1 MKRICTSLLILAG
14 VLFLA
19 AAALAEDTKAANPPQ
34 VPEAKEAAPAQAA
47 EVKTPPAPAQPGEA
61 AKAPEPPAAA
71 APQTQG
77 QPAGT
82 AKAYTGKVV
91 DAVTKNPIE
100 GAPVTLGDQMV
111 RTDKDGAFSIA
122 GAGDKLRLRAV
133 GYERRDVP
141 LTEVST
147 PNAELPL
154 KPLKVKALYLS
165 AYGAASPKI
174 RQAALEVLERNNMNA
189 LVIDVKGDS
198 GFIPFKVDV
207 PLAEEVGAQKIILNK
222 DYPAFI
228 KSLKDRNLYL
238 IARIVTFKDDLL
250 AAAKPQW
257 AVKTQGGGIFR
268 DRERLRWA
276 DAFHKE
282 TWDYNIA
289 IAKAVA
295 DLGFDEIQFDYVRLP
310 DNRGVV
316 FPEKSNIANRTRV
329 ITGFLE
335 AAYKALTP
343 YNVFVAA
350 DVFGY
355 VPWNEGDTGIGQAI
369 DPVTKAVDIISLM
382 TYPSGYHLGIPKYRN
397 PVQHPYEVV
406 YLTQKSAVDRTKASP
421 LHFRPWL
428 QAFRDYAYGGGNF
441 TEERMATEIKA
452 TDDSGASGWMFW
464 NAGNHYPTGVFYT
477 GNGDKIKPAPAAA
490 TQPPASPEPAPAPGA
505 ASPAGTQ
512 GPAEKPA
519 PGAETK

>member
-1 MKRICTSLLILAG
+1 MKRIGVSLLILAG
-14 VLFLA
+14 LLLWT
-19 AAALAEDTKAANPPQ
+19 AAALAEDTQTATPPPA
-34 VPEAKEAAPAQAA
+34 PEAKEAAPAP
-47 EVKTPPAPAQPGEA
+47 EVKT
-61 AKAPEPPAAA
+61 PPAAA

-82 AKAYTGKVV
+82 TKAPEQPSATAAKTYTGKVV
-91 DAVTKNPIE
+91 DAATKNPIE

-122 GAGDKLRLRAV
+122 GTGDKLRLRAV

-141 LTEVST
+141 LAEVST

-165 AYGAASPKI
+165 SYGAASPKI

-228 KSLKDRNLYL
+228 KSLKDRNIYL
-238 IARIVTFKDDLL
+238 IARIVTFKDNLL
-250 AAAKPQW
+250 ATGKPQW
-257 AVKTQGGGIFR
+257 AVKTQGGGTFR

-295 DLGFDEIQFDYVRLP
+295 ELGFDEIQFDYVRLP

-329 ITGFLE
+329 INGFLE

-355 VPWNEGDTGIGQAI
+355 VPWNEGDTGIGQQI
-369 DPVTKAVDIISLM
+369 VDVTKALDIVSLM
-382 TYPSGYHLGIPKYRN
+382 TYPSGYQAGIPKYRN

-406 YLTQKSAVDRTKASP
+406 YLTQKSAIDRTKASP

-428 QAFRDYAYGGGNF
+428 QAFHDYAYGGGNF

-452 TDDSGASGWMFW
+452 ADDSGASGWMFW

-490 TQPPASPEPAPAPGA
+490 TPPPATPEPAAAPGG
-505 ASPAGTQ
+505 ASPAGSQ
-512 GPAEKPA
+512 GPAEKPS